1 MTESQPQ
8 PRPKPLLELDGVS
21 KSFGGLVVIDKLDLV
36 VGEGEIVS
44 VIGPNGAG
52 KTTLFNLITGIY
64 APEAG
69 EIRLD
74 GENLVGLPPH
84 TITRRGAAR
93 TFQTLRL
100 FLNMTVIENVMAS
113 QYGQTKVG
121 FARAMIRTPGMRRE
135 EREIRARAEEKLSFF
150 GQRLMGYRWDQPA
163 YSLSYANRRRLE
175 IARAMA
181 TDPKI
186 LLLDEPAAGMNPV
199 ETHEITELIGQLRD
213 EGGFTILLI
222 EHDMHVVEG
231 ISDRVVALD
240 HGVKIAEGSFDQVA
254 TDPRVVE
261 AYLGTKATAT
271 K

>member
-1 MTESQPQ
+1 MAEPA
-8 PRPKPLLELDGVS
+8 RKALLELKDLS
-21 KSFGGLVVIDKLDLV
+21 MSFGGLKVIDGLDLTV
-36 VGEGEIVS
+36 NEREVVS

-64 APEAG
+64 RPDAG
-69 EIRLD
+69 EILLE
-74 GENLVGLPPH
+74 GGSLVGLPPYK
-84 TITRRGAAR
+84 ITRRGVAR

-100 FLNMTVIENVMAS
+100 FLNMSVIENVMAS
-113 QYGQTKVG
+113 QYGRTKVDIV
-121 FARAMIRTPGMRRE
+121 RAMLRTPGMRRE
-135 EREIRARAEEKLSFF
+135 EREIRRFAEEKLSFF
-150 GQRLMGYRWDQPA
+150 GQRLMGYRWNQPA

-240 HGVKIAEGSFDQVA
+240 HGVKISEGSFEQVA

-261 AYLGTKATAT
+261 AYLGTKATVT

>member
-1 MTESQPQ
+1 MA
-8 PRPKPLLELDGVS
+8 LLELRGVS
-21 KSFGGLVVIDKLDLV
+21 KAFGGLQVVNGLDLH
-36 VGEGEIVS
+36 VGEREIVS

-52 KTTLFNLITGIY
+52 KTTVFNLITGIFGVDS
-64 APEAG
+64 G
-69 EIRLD
+69 EITFE
-74 GENLVGLPPH
+74 GKAISGLAPH
-84 TITRRGAAR
+84 TITTRGVAR

-100 FLNMTVIENVMAS
+100 FLNMTVLENVMVAT
-113 QYGQTKVG
+113 YGQT
-121 FARAMIRTPGMRRE
+121 RASIVESMLQLPRSRRE
-135 EREIRARAEEKLSFF
+135 ERESRKLAEEKLSFF

-181 TDPKI
+181 TGARM

-199 ETHEITELIGQLRD
+199 ETHEITELIGKLRD
-213 EGGFTILLI
+213 DAGYTILVI

-240 HGVKIAEGSFDQVA
+240 YGVKIAEGSFEAVA

-261 AYLGTKATAT
+261 AYLGLRKAQTK
-271 K
+271 

>member
-1 MTESQPQ
+1 MAE
-8 PRPKPLLELDGVS
+8 RLLELKGLS
-21 KSFGGLVVIDKLDLV
+21 KAFGGLQVISDLDLHV
-36 VGEGEIVS
+36 DEHEIVS

-52 KTTLFNLITGIY
+52 KTTLFNLVTGVY

-69 EIRLD
+69 EILFD
-74 GENLVGLPPH
+74 GESLLGLPPNQ
-84 TITRRGAAR
+84 ITRRGVAR

-100 FLNMTVIENVMAS
+100 FLNMTVKENVMAAA
-113 QYGQTKVG
+113 YGHT
-121 FARAMIRTPGMRRE
+121 RAGIVRSVLRTPGMRRE
-135 EREIRARAEEKLSFF
+135 ERAIAALAEEKLSFF

-181 TDPKI
+181 TNARL

-199 ETHEITELIGQLRD
+199 ETHEIADLIGKLRD
-213 EGGFTILLI
+213 DGGYTILVI

-240 HGVKIAEGSFDQVA
+240 HGIKIAEGTFDEVA

-261 AYLGTKATAT
+261 AYLGLRAKEAS
-271 K
+271 

>member
-1 MTESQPQ
+1 MA
-8 PRPKPLLELDGVS
+8 PLLELHGVN
-21 KSFGGLVVIDKLDLV
+21 KSFGGLACLSDLDLRV
-36 VGEGEIVS
+36 DEGEVVS

-52 KTTLFNLITGIY
+52 KTTLFNVITGVYRPDSGDIL
-64 APEAG
+64 
-69 EIRLD
+69 LD
-74 GENLVGLPPH
+74 GESLVGLEPH
-84 TITRRGAAR
+84 QVTNRGVAR

-100 FLNMTVIENVMAS
+100 FLNMNVRENVMAS
-113 QYGQTKVG
+113 QYGRTKASVIESMLRLP
-121 FARAMIRTPGMRRE
+121 RARRE
-135 EREIRARAEEKLSFF
+135 EREIRRRAEEKLSFF

-181 TDPKI
+181 TEPRI

-199 ETHEITELIGQLRD
+199 ETHEITELIGKLRD
-213 EGGFTILLI
+213 EFTILVI

-240 HGVKIAEGSFDQVA
+240 HGLKIAEGSYEEVA

-261 AYLGTKATAT
+261 AYLGLRQAETK
-271 K
+271 

>member
-1 MTESQPQ
+1 VAAEPE
-8 PRPKPLLELDGVS
+8 PKPLLELKGLS
-21 KSFGGLVVIDKLDLV
+21 MSFGGLKVIDQLDLTV
-36 VGEGEIVS
+36 NRREVVS

-64 APEAG
+64 RPDAG
-69 EIRLD
+69 EIVLD
-74 GENLVGLPPH
+74 GQSLVGLPPYK
-84 TITRRGAAR
+84 ITRRGVAR

-100 FLNMTVIENVMAS
+100 FLNMSVIENVMAS
-113 QYGQTKVG
+113 QYGRTKVDIV
-121 FARAMIRTPGMRRE
+121 RAMLRTPGMRRE
-135 EREIRARAEEKLSFF
+135 EREIRRFAEEKLSFF
-150 GQRLMGYRWDQPA
+150 GQRLMGYRWNQPA

-199 ETHEITELIGQLRD
+199 ETHEITELIGKLRD

-240 HGVKIAEGSFDQVA
+240 HGVKISEGTFEQVA